1 MLDPGAF
8 LERVSG
14 WRKGNPADLLLA
26 LHRCHQEQAGPSAQ
40 PLSEFLEWAPT
51 TLRDFS
57 EIDNHLLELGDFYR
71 DLRNYHE
78 IEEWSLRTT
87 EPLSKSQQQA
97 VQRWAETGELHLRF
111 AKAMAERGL
120 GTAGTIGR
128 EALRKANTPGW
139 ESPWDMVWAA
149 GLNALEPSLKSVLR
163 SLRERG
169 ILRVCWDAD
178 TFYLNNSDH
187 EAGRFLRES
196 ITSLGQGEISVS
208 DTILSGA
215 RNVQLVTLPDR
226 MAMCRFAAHWAAKVP
241 THERDQAAVVLA
253 DEQLLL
259 PLLQA
264 MPSDIGPMNVSM
276 GVPVQELPLHG
287 LADRF
292 LRYHAQADG
301 RVRTAE
307 LIALLNHPLLH
318 QGESTSQLVTSLT
331 EVGWPSQEV
340 TQVYATLQGA
350 GLPEEALAALSP
362 TSEDPDAL
370 LQALF
375 RWVVA
380 VRPDDA
386 LAREQAYHMAVLQRE
401 LRLAMQRNQAVLT
414 SLRDTV
420 ATRERLIGQ
429 ARISFFGEPLRGLQV
444 LGVLETRALSFKHV
458 LLVGASEGILIGQ
471 DDAQSWIPFD
481 LRRHFK
487 LPLRADSEAV
497 SSYHVHRL
505 LQGSEHFIMAHAPAP
520 DGSGSPARFME
531 QWEHEFGVAS
541 RSSLSRQVTA
551 AGTRSH
557 ARPELVIRKDA
568 NVIERIQAL
577 ISRGISPTAMAT
589 WLRCPMDFHAKYI
602 LGINEQKE
610 VASGFGDDALGI
622 AVHRAAERI
631 YSAWLGAPLSRE
643 RLLEAAQDAD
653 AHVRTAL
660 AQDFPMDMLESG
672 SSMLRGSMAA
682 AALRRVLG
690 AEADREALGRTIPVA
705 VEHEMSAELLPGIRI
720 RGKADR
726 LEQRD
731 GVLCVLDI
739 KTGSFQNS
747 NIQMKELIRGQLSSA
762 KQQALQLMI
771 YASLALHGDESI
783 DSVQA
788 GIIPLRHS
796 SLPDAAWLN
805 LEGSTLISRAQLRRI
820 DDLLLELI
828 NEMLDP
834 EKPIMHDPSSS
845 YCQCCIA

>member
-14 WRKGNPADLLLA
+14 WRKGKPADLLLA
-26 LHRCHQEQAGPSAQ
+26 LHRCHQELAGPSAQ
-40 PLSEFLEWAPT
+40 SLVEFLEWAPT

-57 EIDNHLLELGDFYR
+57 EIDNHLLDLGDFYR

-87 EPLSKSQQQA
+87 EPLSESQQQA
-97 VQRWAETGELHLRF
+97 VQRWAETRELHLRF
-111 AKAMAERGL
+111 AEAMAERGL

-128 EALRKANTPGW
+128 EAERKANMPDW
-139 ESPWDMVWAA
+139 QSPWDMVWAA

-163 SLRERG
+163 SLRERSK
-169 ILRVCWDAD
+169 LRVCWDAD
-178 TFYLNNSDH
+178 TFYLDNSDH

-196 ITSLGQGEISVS
+196 IKALGQGEISVS
-208 DTILSGA
+208 ETITGGN
-215 RNVQLVTLPDR
+215 RNVQLVSLPDR
-226 MAMCRFAAHWAAKVP
+226 MAMCRYAAHWAAQLP
-241 THERDQAAVVLA
+241 PHERDQAAVVLA

-276 GVPVQELPLHG
+276 GVPVQALPLHG

-292 LRYHAQADG
+292 LRYHLQAGG
-301 RVRTAE
+301 RVRTDE
-307 LIALLNHPLLH
+307 LTALLNHPLLH
-318 QGESTSQLVTSLT
+318 QGEATSRLAAALT
-331 EVGWPSQEV
+331 KDGWPSLDASQAH
-340 TQVYATLQGA
+340 ATLQESR
-350 GLPEEALAALSP
+350 LPEAALAALSP
-362 TSEDPDAL
+362 TSKDPDAL

-375 RWVVA
+375 RWVAA

-401 LRLAMQRNQAVLT
+401 LRLAMQRNEANT
-414 SLRDTV
+414 ATPRDIIT
-420 ATRERLIGQ
+420 ARERLIGQ

-471 DDAQSWIPFD
+471 DGTQSWIPFD

-531 QWEHEFGVAS
+531 QWEHEFGAS
-541 RSSLSRQVTA
+541 SRISLSRRVAA

-557 ARPELVIRKDA
+557 ARPEPIIRKDA
-568 NVIERIQAL
+568 RVIERIQAL
-577 ISRGISPTAMAT
+577 IARGISPTAMAT

-610 VASGFGDDALGI
+610 VDIGFGDDVLGT
-622 AVHRAAERI
+622 AVHHAAERI
-631 YSAWLGAPLSRE
+631 YSGWLGIPLSRE
-643 RLLEAAQDAD
+643 RLLEAAQGAD
-653 AHVRTAL
+653 EHVRTAL
-660 AQDFPMDMLESG
+660 ARYYPLEMIESG
-672 SSMLRGSMAA
+672 SSMLRSSMAA
-682 AALRRVLG
+682 AALRRVLR
-690 AEADREALGRTIPVA
+690 AEADRAALERTIPVA
-705 VEHEMSAELLPGIRI
+705 VEHEMSAELRPGTRI
-720 RGKADR
+720 RGMADR
-726 LEQRD
+726 LERRD

-739 KTGSFQNS
+739 KTGSFHHS
-747 NIQMKELIRGQLSSA
+747 KIQMKELSRGQLSA
-762 KQQALQLMI
+762 GKQQALQLMI

-796 SLPDAAWLN
+796 SLTDAAWLD
-805 LEGSTLISRAQLRRI
+805 LEGSTLINRAQLTRI

-828 NEMLDP
+828 KEMLDP
-834 EKPIMHDPSSS
+834 DIPISHDPSSS
-845 YCQCCIA
+845 YCHCCIT

>member
-8 LERVSG
+8 LEHVSG
-14 WRKGNPADLLLA
+14 WRKSNPADLLLA

-40 PLSEFLEWAPT
+40 PLGEFLEWAPT

-57 EIDNHLLELGDFYR
+57 ETDNHLLDLDDFYR

-78 IEEWSLRTT
+78 IEEWSLRSSD
-87 EPLSKSQQQA
+87 PLSKSQQQA
-97 VQRWAETGELHLRF
+97 VQRWAENGDLHMRF
-111 AKAMAERGL
+111 AKAMADRGI
-120 GTAGTIGR
+120 GTAGAIGR
-128 EALRKANTPGW
+128 EAARKASLPGW
-139 ESPWDMVWAA
+139 EPPWSMVWTA
-149 GLNALEPSLKSVLR
+149 GLNALEPSLKSVLK

-169 ILRVCWDAD
+169 MLRACWDAD
-178 TFYLNNSDH
+178 KFYLDSGDH

-196 ITSLGQGEISVS
+196 INALGLGEIAATDS
-208 DTILSGA
+208 ILHGT
-215 RNVQLVTLPDR
+215 RNVRLVTLPDR
-226 MAMCRFAAHWAAKVP
+226 MAMCRFAAHWAAQLP
-241 THERDQAAVVLA
+241 PHERDQAAIVLA

-276 GVPVQELPLHG
+276 GVPVQGLPLHG

-307 LIALLNHPLLH
+307 LTALLNHPLLH
-318 QGESTSQLVTSLT
+318 LGESTSRLVASLT
-331 EVGWPSQEV
+331 EHGWPSLEASQAHAALQES
-340 TQVYATLQGA
+340 
-350 GLPEEALAALSP
+350 GLPEAALAALIPS
-362 TSEDPDAL
+362 SEDPDTL

-401 LRLAMQRNQAVLT
+401 LRLAMQRNGVRPAT
-414 SLRDTV
+414 LRDIV
-420 ATRERLIGQ
+420 AARERLIGQ

-458 LLVGASEGILIGQ
+458 LLVGASEGILIGL
-471 DDAQSWIPFD
+471 DDAHSWIPFD

-497 SSYHVHRL
+497 ASYHVHRL

-531 QWEHEFGVAS
+531 QWEHEFGAAS
-541 RSSLSRQVTA
+541 RSSLSRQVAA

-577 ISRGISPTAMAT
+577 ITRGISPTAMAT

-610 VASGFGDDALGI
+610 VASGFGDDVLGI

-643 RLLEAAQDAD
+643 RLLEAARDAD
-653 AHVRTAL
+653 EHVRTAL
-660 AQDFPMDMLESG
+660 AQDYPADMLESG

-682 AALRRVLG
+682 AALRRVLSS
-690 AEADREALGRTIPVA
+690 EADREALERTIPVA
-705 VEHEMSAELLPGIRI
+705 VEHAMSSELQPGIRI
-720 RGKADR
+720 RGTADR
-726 LEQRD
+726 LERRD
-731 GVLCVLDI
+731 GILCLLDI
-739 KTGSFQNS
+739 KTGSFQKP
-747 NIQMKELIRGQLSSA
+747 NIEIKELAREQLTTA

-771 YASLALHGDESI
+771 YAALALHADASI
-783 DSVQA
+783 EAVQA
-788 GIIPLRHS
+788 GIIPLRRS
-796 SLPDAAWLN
+796 SMPDAAWLN
-805 LEGSTLISRAQLRRI
+805 LEGSTLISRKQLPRI
-820 DDLLLELI
+820 DALLLELI

-834 EKPIMHDPSSS
+834 DKPIAHDPSSS
-845 YCQCCIA
+845 YCKCCIA